1 MTEVWLITG
10 VAGFIGSNLAE
21 HLLSQGHTVVGLDNL
36 SSGDIRNLD
45 DFKDNPN
52 FHWYEGDIR
61 DYILTNIFHDFQITH
76 VLHLAAMVSVQACQ
90 EDPELAHQINEV
102 GFERVLNLAIEHQ
115 AKQVIYASS
124 SAVYGAADH
133 EKISEKT
140 ELAPLGI
147 YGESKRNN
155 EYYAARHCQS
165 VDISCIGMRFFNLFG
180 PKQSANS
187 PYAAVIPK
195 WVAAIEAHK
204 APVIYGD
211 GTATRDFC
219 PIQDVI
225 IAIDCAREKQLPGHH
240 VFNIGTGKATTL
252 NKLYSKI
259 GEILG
264 SHPEPAHMPWIPGHI
279 VHSCADIQ
287 KAQSVLGYEPR
298 VSLEEGLR
306 ITLTPSSRLL

>member
-1 MTEVWLITG
+1 MAEVWLITG

-21 HLLSQGHTVVGLDNL
+21 HLLKQGHTVVGLDNL
-36 SSGDIRNLD
+36 SSGNIHNLD

-52 FHWYEGDIR
+52 WHWYEGDIR

-76 VLHLAAMVSVQACQ
+76 VLHFAAIVSVQACQ
-90 EDPELAHQINEV
+90 EDPQLAHQVNEV

-124 SAVYGAADH
+124 SAVYGATDH
-133 EKISEKT
+133 EKISENT
-140 ELAPLGI
+140 RLAPLGI

-155 EYYAARHCQS
+155 EYYATKHCNA
-165 VDISCIGMRFFNLFG
+165 VNISCIGMRFFNLFG
-180 PKQSANS
+180 PRQSANS

-195 WVAAIEAHK
+195 WVAAIQDHK

-211 GTATRDFC
+211 GKATRDFC

-225 IAIDCAREKQLPGHH
+225 IAIDCAREKHPQGHH

-252 NKLYSKI
+252 DELYSKI
-259 GEILG
+259 CEILNT
-264 SHPEPAHMPWIPGHI
+264 HPEPAHMPWIPGHI
-279 VHSCADIQ
+279 VHSCADIHQ
-287 KAQSVLGYEPR
+287 AQSALGYEPR